1 MCDRYT
7 HLFTWHQLAE
17 LYKLTSSLGA
27 PANFQPNHYV
37 APGQKAPVVR
47 IRNGERELVMLHWG
61 LIPHWAKNV
70 KIGCKTKYGFDKS
83 SVPGPAYRTAWRT
96 RRCLI
101 PASGYYE
108 WSQVPGRKQ
117 KQSYLIAFR
126 DRRPFSLAGLWES
139 STDPMN
145 DEVLDSY
152 TILTGPPNEVAAE
165 IKNRMPVIIDPADH
179 MRWLTATEPPT
190 DLLRPHSAAGMTAHE
205 ISTEVNVASRA
216 KASLSLWRA
225 S

>member
-1 MCDRYT
+1 M
-7 HLFTWHQLAE
+7 
-17 LYKLTSSLGA
+17 
-27 PANFQPNHYV
+27 
-37 APGQKAPVVR
+37 R

-70 KIGCKTKYGFDKS
+70 KIGCKTKY
-83 SVPGPAYRTAWRT
+83 VPGPAYRTAWRT

-190 DLLRPHSAAGMTAHE
+190 DLLRPHSAAGMTAYE
-205 ISTEVNVASRA
+205 ISTEVNVASRV

-225 S
+225 P